1 VIWLVGNKGMLGT
14 EVEARLRDL
23 RLKYVATDLDLD
35 ITSRQPVKAFAARL
49 RPEWIVVCA
58 AYTAVDQAEDEE
70 DLARR
75 INVDGPENIGFAAR
89 SIGARVIHVS
99 TDYVFDGTSDRP
111 YEVDDSTCP
120 IGAYGRTKAAGEVKL
135 AAVCDNHFI
144 VRTAWLY
151 GANGKNFVETMLRL
165 MAERDEIRVVGDQWG
180 TPTYAV
186 DLANAL
192 VEFVR
197 QDCSEYGTYHYTNSG
212 RTTWH
217 GFALEIQRQAVD
229 RGLLKERCTVKSIP
243 WTEYPTRAT
252 RPTYSVLS
260 KKRIK
265 SALGVSIPDWKD
277 GLYRYLEKRG
287 IHG

>member
-75 INVDGPENIGFAAR
+75 INVDGPENIGLAAR

-120 IGAYGRTKAAGEVKL
+120 IGVYGRTKAAGEVKL

-151 GANGKNFVETMLRL
+151 GANGKNFVETMLTL

-186 DLANAL
+186 DLADAL

-212 RTTWH
+212 KTTWH
-217 GFALEIQRQAVD
+217 GFAIEIQRQATD
-229 RGLLKERCTVKSIP
+229 RGLLKRV
-243 WTEYPTRAT
+243 
-252 RPTYSVLS
+252 VL
-260 KKRIK
+260 
-265 SALGVSIPDWKD
+265 
-277 GLYRYLEKRG
+277 
-287 IHG
+287 